1 MNSAIEFHDSVISQ
15 IQVTYRYVFVE
26 FSPSYVHKSDGQP
39 GIDTGSGWLQNA
51 RLRLNGASAS
61 GNRPLLPESL
71 WHGSLRIGG
80 QKHNGMLPIPL
91 PAGGPVELNLVF
103 VSGHEIVVSGEAI
116 ELELMGEATYV
127 EEFDG
132 GKNDLLPSE

>member
-1 MNSAIEFHDSVISQ
+1 
-15 IQVTYRYVFVE
+15 
-26 FSPSYVHKSDGQP
+26 
-39 GIDTGSGWLQNA
+39 
-51 RLRLNGASAS
+51 
-61 GNRPLLPESL
+61 
-71 WHGSLRIGG
+71 
-80 QKHNGMLPIPL
+80 MLPIPL
-91 PAGGPVELNLVF
+91 RAGGPVELNLVF